1 MTAPSPTRSPAA
13 LDALRALLDAQREA
27 LVAGRVD
34 ALDAANSR
42 LRTLLAD
49 PAWQR
54 DAART
59 PRALREL
66 LGAANLNAGLAAR
79 GDAQAAR
86 TLAMLGATPALYT
99 AAGGLGAQGARSRGV
114 AA

>member
-1 MTAPSPTRSPAA
+1 MTGPSTLRSCAA
-13 LDALRALLDAQREA
+13 LDALKALLDEQRDA
-27 LVAGRVD
+27 LVSGRVD
-34 ALDAANSR
+34 ALEAANAR

-59 PRALREL
+59 PRALGGL
-66 LGAANLNAGLAAR
+66 LAAANLNAGLAAR
-79 GDAQAAR
+79 GDAQVAR
-86 TLAMLGATPALYT
+86 TLAMLGATPGLYT
-99 AAGGLGAQGARSRGV
+99 AAGGLGAQGARHRGV